1 MKVTVQSN
9 KPILKVDNFVAHGHI
24 HPTERLNDTT
34 GQENVRRMARDGCL
48 EYVRLY
54 TMMEHIVTMDD
65 SGKLQEYYPL
75 IKREDVVPQEV
86 DSFLSRVFDGSVR
99 MMISALTDQK
109 SLTKKDIAELR
120 HILDE
125 AEQNGKE

>member
-1 MKVTVQSN
+1 M
-9 KPILKVDNFVAHGHI
+9 LK
-24 HPTERLNDTT
+24 RLIAK
-34 GQENVRRMARDGCL
+34 GAVR
-48 EYVRLY
+48 
-54 TMMEHIVTMDD
+54 MDD

-75 IKREDVVPQEV
+75 IRREDVVPQEV

-99 MMISALTDQK
+99 MMISALTDRK
-109 SLTKKDIAELR
+109 SLTKTDIAELR

>member
-1 MKVTVQSN
+1 MKLLWAQSPHTVGEIVKALEGETGWT
-9 KPILKVDNFVAHGHI
+9 KPTIFVMLK
-24 HPTERLNDTT
+24 RLIVK
-34 GQENVRRMARDGCL
+34 GAVR
-48 EYVRLY
+48 
-54 TMMEHIVTMDD
+54 MDD

-75 IKREDVVPQEV
+75 IQREDVIPQEV